1 MGMDYLLDPLF
12 RVTSCYVMPCHVMVS
27 RAMLASPEPCR
38 ATKIDVVPCHYC
50 FMSCR
55 VKILTCWD
63 HLQFVAQDVGPTET
77 D

>member
-12 RVTSCYVMPCHVMVS
+12 RVASCHVMPCHVMVS
-27 RAMLASPEPCR
+27 RAMLALPEPCR
-38 ATKIDVVPCHYC
+38 AIKIDVVPCHYC

-63 HLQFVAQDVGPTET
+63 HLQFVVQDVGPTET